1 MGDLVKKIPQYGSR
15 DRGALEF
22 KSHIHREEGDVMAL
36 ARKPIVTATPTTSIK
51 GAAELMVK
59 HKVRRLP
66 IVRSGTRK
74 LQGMVRSR
82 DIIDFLGGGEK
93 NMIVSAKFKGNFYA
107 AVNEPV
113 ESIMDKEV
121 PHGDV
126 YMSTTDVAKI
136 LLRTG
141 FGGIPILDAEGQIEG
156 IVSERD
162 FISNIPVATGASV
175 SYYMV
180 RHMVT
185 AEPEL
190 SIKEAAKR
198 MVSRGVRRL
207 PVVRGREIVGIV
219 TTVDIM
225 RHFGTGE
232 VFERMRSQ
240 STGDP
245 LSGLIQ
251 DIMTRDVVK
260 VGPEADVGEAAG
272 LMKDK
277 GCGGIPVVSDSE
289 ILGIITERDLLRLL
303 V

>member
-1 MGDLVKKIPQYGSR
+1 VRKVSQYGAH

-22 KSHIHREEGDVMAL
+22 KSHIHREEGDVMTL

-51 GAAELMVK
+51 GAAELMTK

-82 DIIDFLGGGEK
+82 DIVDFLGGGEK
-93 NMIVSAKFKGNFYA
+93 NGIVTMKFKGNFYA

-113 ESIMDKEV
+113 ESIMSKDV
-121 PHGDV
+121 PYGDV

-136 LLRTG
+136 LLKTG
-141 FGGIPILDAEGQIEG
+141 FGGVPILDSEGQIEG

-162 FISNIPVATGASV
+162 FISNIPLATGASV

-198 MVSRGVRRL
+198 MISRGVRRL
-207 PVVRGREIVGIV
+207 PVVRGRELVGII

-225 RHFGTGE
+225 RHFGAGKM
-232 VFERMRSQ
+232 FERMRSQ
-240 STGDP
+240 QTEDP
-245 LSGLIQ
+245 LCGMVQ
-251 DIMTRDVVK
+251 DIMTREIVK
-260 VGPEADVGEAAG
+260 IGPEADVGEAAAM
-272 LMKDK
+272 MKEK
-277 GCGGIPVVSDSE
+277 GCGGIPVVSNSE